1 MRDFAVADCPRLAR
15 GGPSPW
21 IARMNLITTLLFL
34 AGFVLLVGGAEMLVR
49 GASRLATGFGISELV
64 VGLTVVGL
72 GTSAPEFAVSMDAAV
87 HGGTYANLALSNI
100 VGSNIFNILV
110 VLGVSAAVVPIV
122 IASRLVRL
130 EVPLMVVA
138 ALAMFLAAANGTVGR
153 LEGLAL
159 FAGLLAYMAFTVF
172 QSVRIRREA
181 RRARS
186 PDVQP
191 SPSTIALDLVL
202 VVAGLVTLVLG
213 ARWVVDGSIELARLL
228 GVSETVI
235 GLTLVAGGTSLPEV
249 ATSVV
254 AAFRGRGDIAVG
266 NVVGS
271 CIFNSLGV
279 LGLAAALAPAG
290 IVAPESVIAFDGPI
304 MLAVSVACLPIFIT
318 GFRVSRAEGLLF
330 FGYYIAYVA
339 FLAMEAAHFRATT
352 LYGDIMLFVVMPLTV
367 LTLAWGV
374 WRQVRNNASSPSR

>member
-1 MRDFAVADCPRLAR
+1 M
-15 GGPSPW
+15 GP
-21 IARMNLITTLLFL
+21 LTTLLFL
-34 AGFVLLVGGAEMLVR
+34 AGFVLLVGGAEAMVR
-49 GASRLATGFGISELV
+49 GASRLATSFGISELV

-72 GTSAPEFAVSMDAAV
+72 GTSAPEFAVSMDAAA
-87 HGGTYANLALSNI
+87 HGGSYANLALSNI

-110 VLGVSAAVVPIV
+110 VLGVSAAVMPIV

-138 ALAMFLAAANGTVGR
+138 ALALFLAAADGRVGH

-159 FAGLLAYMAFTVF
+159 FTGLLVYVAFTVY
-172 QSVRIRREA
+172 QSIRIRREA

-186 PDVQP
+186 PNVEP
-191 SPSTIALDLVL
+191 PPAGIAVDLVL
-202 VVAGLVTLVLG
+202 VVAGLAMLVLG
-213 ARWVVDGSIELARLL
+213 ARWVVDGSVALARLL

-249 ATSVV
+249 ATSAV

-271 CIFNSLGV
+271 CMFNSLGV
-279 LGLAAALAPAG
+279 LGLAAVLAPAG

-304 MLAVSVACLPIFIT
+304 MLAVTVACLPIFIT

-330 FGYYIAYVA
+330 FGYYVAYVA
-339 FLAMEAAHFRATT
+339 FLAMEAAHFQATA
-352 LYGDIMLFVVMPLTV
+352 LYGNIMLFLVMPLTV

-374 WRQVRNNASSPSR
+374 WRQVRNHPR